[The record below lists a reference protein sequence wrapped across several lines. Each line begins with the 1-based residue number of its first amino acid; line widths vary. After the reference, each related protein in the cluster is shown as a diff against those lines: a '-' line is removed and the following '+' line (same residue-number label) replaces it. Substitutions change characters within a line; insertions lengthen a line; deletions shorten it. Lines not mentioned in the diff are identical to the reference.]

1 MTMSHFIFKAYK
13 SDLFGAR
20 YVWILIGTYTHG
32 WWSVPDPSL
41 RCTKEEMK
49 KAVAYTFIF
58 NNRIFVGEDKKGAQN
73 RTLSGLVSICY
84 LLIKTKYLLK
94 LWECHYFLSLCRQPV
109 NFTNNTKRL
118 YRGVTYHPR
127 PTSQRT
133 LMMLCG
139 QQQPPLTGP
148 FLSWKLWGLNC
159 KTSIRIKQQWQGY
172 LYTQFKI
179 FTFLGLQ

>member
-1 MTMSHFIFKAYK
+1 MTMSHFIFKAYR

-20 YVWILIGTYTHG
+20 YVWILIGTYTHE
-32 WWSVPDPSL
+32 WWSVPDTSL

-58 NNRIFVGEDKKGAQN
+58 NNRIFVGEDKEGAQN
-73 RTLSGLVSICY
+73 RTLSGLVRICY
-84 LLIKTKYLLK
+84 LLVKTKYLLK
-94 LWECHYFLSLCRQPV
+94 LWEFDYFLSFCRQPG

-118 YRGVTYHPR
+118 YRGATYHPR
-127 PTSQRT
+127 PTLRRT

-148 FLSWKLWGLNC
+148 FLSWKLWDLNY

-172 LYTQFKI
+172 LYRQFKI
-179 FTFLGLQ
+179 FISLGLR